1 MRHVI
6 LGTAGHV
13 DHGKTALIKALTQI
27 DCDSHKEEKER
38 GITINLGFAHMN
50 LPSGESVGIVD
61 VPGHKDFIKTMVAG
75 AFGIDIVLLVI
86 AADSGIMP
94 QTKEHFRIL
103 ELLGVANGIVVI
115 TKKDL
120 VDEEMLELVQLEV
133 AELLEGSSYES
144 APVVMVSSLSGEGL
158 DELIMEISIMIPRLN
173 IKKSQDLFRMY
184 IDRVFNVKGIGYVVT
199 GSVLGGQLETG
210 SILNLLPGKG
220 KQFKVRAM
228 ERHGIPIETIVSGDR
243 AALNLSGFKME
254 DYQRGMVL
262 SDQILDETAL
272 LDATF
277 KLFSDEQM
285 GLWSKVIFYSG
296 TFESTAKV
304 HVLNKDGLEK
314 DEMAI
319 VQIHLEKPAV
329 LLNKDKFIL
338 RNSSNDMTL
347 GGGVIIDTKPLHHRR
362 RTPKLIQ
369 VLTELSEATLNSDQ
383 QFNMIKIE
391 LKKAKTPVF
400 SEELAEALKLQHD
413 ELLHECI
420 ENNDGTVIVRNI
432 SGKNIII
439 SSDQQIEYEKTIIS
453 MLQQHHE
460 TNFLIDEGLDVNE
473 LIGKLGLKTI
483 EAAKMY
489 IPDLLDTMKE
499 GGSIRKVG
507 NTWSLVTHQVTIDK
521 KTQQQI
527 DWLEK
532 NLLGY
537 NSQIP
542 LNKELE
548 AEAYSEKIN
557 RDNLKLLLK
566 YLVHLGKIR
575 ASEGEYIH
583 TNIVEEVKRKL
594 MPVLVEKERG
604 INEKEFRL
612 LFDSTKNF
620 VKTMIRILV
629 DEGLIT
635 KSEFY
640 IHITEKGKDYYKK

>member
-391 LKKAKTPVF
+391 LKKIKTPVF
-400 SEELAEALKLQHD
+400 VDELADSLKLKHD
-413 ELLHECI
+413 ELLHECD

>member
-144 APVVMVSSLSGEGL
+144 APVVKVSSLSGEGL

-413 ELLHECI
+413 ELLHECD

>member
-120 VDEEMLELVQLEV
+120 VDEEMMELVQLEV

-144 APVVMVSSLSGEGL
+144 APVVKVSSLSGEGL

-184 IDRVFNVKGIGYVVT
+184 IDRVFNVKGIGYIVT

-210 SILNLLPGKG
+210 TILNLLPGKG

-228 ERHGIPIETIVSGDR
+228 ERHGIPVETIVSGDR

-369 VLTELSEATLNSDQ
+369 ALTELSEATLNSDQ

-432 SGKNIII
+432 SGKNILI

-499 GGSIRKVG
+499 GGSIQKVG

-566 YLVHLGKIR
+566 YLVHAGKIR

-594 MPVLVEKERG
+594 MPLLVEKERG